1 MRDIGQTTYLDKSP
15 VLLKNRGGLSRYHG
29 LLITRLRT
37 SFIEDMDMESTVS
50 KRAFTRIETMV
61 VLAEAFFFM
70 DTI

>member
-1 MRDIGQTTYLDKSP
+1 
-15 VLLKNRGGLSRYHG
+15 
-29 LLITRLRT
+29 
-37 SFIEDMDMESTVS
+37 MDMESTVS